1 MPFRVETYERIDDAA
16 RALNSSSTA
25 RIFGGGTLL
34 MRAVN
39 HGAQSFDTLIRVTDP
54 AFRDIRIE
62 GERIVLGAG
71 ATMTQI
77 MAHRDLE
84 FLRSAARAV
93 GGPAVRNAATV
104 GGNINARAP
113 YGDFATA
120 LLALGAQ
127 VQLAGQSA
135 TEISIDEFLRDREN
149 PSERMV
155 QSVSF
160 AKPRDLNAFKFHKV
174 SRVKPKGISVLSMAA
189 LLSRDRG
196 QTRVAYGNMAPTP
209 VRVPAVEQALEGIS
223 LSAASIQP
231 ALNVATEGLTPPTD
245 ALASEWYRREIAPVH
260 LRRMLLG
267 ETG

>member
-1 MPFRVETYERIDDAA
+1 MPFRVETFNRIDDAA
-16 RALNSSSTA
+16 QALSSNPSA

-34 MRAVN
+34 MRGVN
-39 HGAQSFDTLIRVTDP
+39 QGTQRFDTLIRVTDP
-54 AFRDIRIE
+54 AFNDIRIE

-71 ATMTQI
+71 TTMVQI
-77 MAHRDLE
+77 MAHRDLD
-84 FLRSAARAV
+84 FLTAPARAV

-104 GGNINARAP
+104 GGNINAPAP

-127 VQLAGQSA
+127 VHLAGQSA
-135 TEISIDEFLRDREN
+135 GEISIEDFLRDREN
-149 PSERMV
+149 QRNRMV

-160 AKPRDLNAFKFHKV
+160 AKPRDPNAFKFHKV
-174 SRVKPKGISVLSMAA
+174 SRVKPKGISVIAMAA

-196 QTRVAYGNMAPTP
+196 ATRVAYGNMAPTP
-209 VRVPAVEQALEGIS
+209 VRVPPVEQALEGIS
-223 LSAASIQP
+223 LSANAIQP
-231 ALNVATEGLTPPTD
+231 ALNVATQGLTPPTD